1 MLDNIKSKLLLN
13 KLFQLLESKIKL
25 KIVRYNKKLQDKLNL
40 TKDDF
45 IYFKLIKDFND
56 KYNSHIKDVDIL
68 ELNLDNLDIKNSG
81 LSHLSKIKF
90 NKLKELVLSNN
101 NIGKIDKII
110 PSYFNF
116 DNLVKLSFEQNHLRD
131 LTILTKADFKQLKKL
146 NLDHNAL
153 TDIKILPEI
162 KLPKLESLILS
173 GNTIKDLEPL
183 SLMNLDNLR
192 ELILNR
198 NMIKNIDP
206 LEKVKIDNLEIL
218 DLCVNMIED
227 INVLEKLKFPN
238 LKCIDLYFNK
248 IKDIS
253 VLEKAK
259 FENLEKLRLSENEIG
274 NIDILERCNFKK
286 LKELYLKETNKD
298 SEISEISLFYNFQ
311 KLEILDLSYCNLSD
325 IVNIS
330 ENEPR
335 SKHDNLIKLDLSSNQ
350 LEDVNFLT
358 NLNLIELKELNLE
371 SNNISDISVLEEIKL
386 PSLQKLYIN
395 NNQIDKEEN
404 SELINILKNRISD
417 FKY

>member
-1 MLDNIKSKLLLN
+1 
-13 KLFQLLESKIKL
+13 
-25 KIVRYNKKLQDKLNL
+25 
-40 TKDDF
+40 
-45 IYFKLIKDFND
+45 
-56 KYNSHIKDVDIL
+56 
-68 ELNLDNLDIKNSG
+68 
-81 LSHLSKIKF
+81 
-90 NKLKELVLSNN
+90 
-101 NIGKIDKII
+101 
-110 PSYFNF
+110 
-116 DNLVKLSFEQNHLRD
+116 
-131 LTILTKADFKQLKKL
+131 
-146 NLDHNAL
+146 
-153 TDIKILPEI
+153 
-162 KLPKLESLILS
+162 
-173 GNTIKDLEPL
+173 
-183 SLMNLDNLR
+183 
-192 ELILNR
+192 
-198 NMIKNIDP
+198 MIKNIDP

-227 INVLEKLKFPN
+227 INILEKVKFPN

-274 NIDILERCNFKK
+274 NIDILERCCFKK